1 MKLDIARLGRTTAIT
16 GLIPSALAAALLLGG
31 CGGGGGAANSGGS
44 SGTGAQPPGPGP
56 ITDPVNPPAPG
67 AGEPDAIPGENAVW
81 GTYWNACAAPRTGL
95 DASGKPYPDRQG
107 TLLDELKFLRGWA
120 DRYYLWYN
128 EIPTTIRM
136 AGYTNALDYFAVLKT
151 TALTP
156 SGQPKDKYHFTY
168 STADWEALNNGI
180 DFGYGITWS
189 RSSATVPRTWLATV
203 VEPGSPAAAAGVRR
217 GDLLL
222 AIDGIDFVNSGSKDA
237 VAKLNAGLFP
247 EADGEEH
254 RFTLRRD
261 GANIDIALKAAK
273 VSVDP
278 VKTVK
283 TFDTATGK
291 VGYIDFHSHNAV
303 SEKELI
309 DAFAQLKS
317 AGVNDLVLDMRYN
330 GGGLLYVASELAYMI
345 AGPSATS
352 GKVFE
357 RPQYNDKTP
366 AQPAIPFRSTAWGF
380 SAPNPAKAGTVLPYL
395 GLRRVTVLTTPGTCS
410 ASESVINS
418 LRGIDLEV
426 NIIGAKTCGKPY
438 AFTPTP
444 NCGTT
449 YFSIEFKGV
458 NQKGFG
464 DYADGMA
471 PTCNVG
477 DDMAHAQGDVQE
489 GMLAAALSYNAT
501 GACPVNASSGARS
514 QSLELVRP
522 EAAAVAVMPLTR
534 TP

>member
-1 MKLDIARLGRTTAIT
+1 MKLDFARLGRMTAFAR
-16 GLIPSALAAALLLGG
+16 LIPSALAAALLLSA
-31 CGGGGGAANSGGS
+31 CGGGGGSPGIGGS
-44 SGTGAQPPGPGP
+44 SDTGSQQPGGP
-56 ITDPVNPPAPG
+56 ITDPGPTPG
-67 AGEPDAIPGENAVW
+67 SGGTDPIPDENAVW
-81 GTYWNACAAPRTGL
+81 STYWNMCATPRTGL
-95 DASGKPYPDRQG
+95 DANGKPYPDKQG

-120 DRYYLWYN
+120 DRYYLWYK
-128 EIPTTIRM
+128 EIPSTIHM
-136 AGYTNALDYFAVLKT
+136 ADYSNALDYFAALKT
-151 TALTP
+151 TALTA

-168 STADWEALNNGI
+168 ATADWEALNNGI

-189 RSSATVPRTWLATV
+189 RSSATAPRTWLATV

-222 AIDGIDFVNSGSKDA
+222 AIDGIDFVNSSAKDE

-247 EADGEEH
+247 ETNGEIH
-254 RFTLRRD
+254 RFTVRRD
-261 GANIDIALKAAK
+261 GAAIELSLTAAAVK
-273 VSVDP
+273 VDP

-291 VGYIDFHSHNAV
+291 VGYIDFQSHNAV
-303 SEKELI
+303 SEKELV
-309 DAFAQLKS
+309 DAFTQLRS

-345 AGPSATS
+345 AGPTATS

-366 AQPAIPFRSTAWGF
+366 IQPAIPFRSTAYGF
-380 SAPNPAKAGTVLPYL
+380 DAPNPVKGGTVLPYL

-418 LRGIDLEV
+418 LRGIDIEV
-426 NIIGAKTCGKPY
+426 NIIGDKTCGKPY

-449 YFSIEFKGV
+449 YFSIEFQGV

-471 PTCNVG
+471 PTCKVG
-477 DDMAHAQGDVQE
+477 DDLAHAQGDLQE

-501 GACPVNASSGARS
+501 GACPASSSAAARM
-514 QSLELVRP
+514 QGLTLVRP
-522 EAAAVAVMPLTR
+522 QAAEVAIS
-534 TP
+534 TPAHHP